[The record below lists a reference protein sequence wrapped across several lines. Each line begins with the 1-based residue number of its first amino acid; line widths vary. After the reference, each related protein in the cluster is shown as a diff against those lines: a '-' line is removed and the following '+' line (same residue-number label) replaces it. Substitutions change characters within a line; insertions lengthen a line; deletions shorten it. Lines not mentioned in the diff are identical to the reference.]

1 PILTQQFTATTSG
14 ITWSVDGVVGG
25 NATSGTISTNGLYTP
40 PSASGTH
47 TITGTSS
54 TPVQSV
60 NATAYVSNYPGTYTR
75 DFDKLRTGL
84 NPSETVLTPTNVN
97 AVQFGKLF
105 SNAIDGTADASPL
118 YVPSVNISGVL
129 HNVVYVAT
137 EHDSV
142 YAFDAD
148 GRQTAPLWQR
158 SFINPSSGITSVPP
172 GDTGECSDIS
182 PEIGIT
188 GTPIIDTS
196 TNPLY
201 FFVNTNGVRVT
212 GGGQG
217 AGVWQSGDGLATDS
231 TGNIFFV
238 TGNGIFDVNTGGPDY
253 GDSFVKLSTSGQV
266 LDYFTPHDQQNMND
280 LDIDLGS
287 GG

>member
-1 PILTQQFTATTSG
+1 MAGYLIERCQGASCSNFAQIATSTATGFSDTGLVAGVTYSYRVRATDSAGNLSPYSGTATVTTLGFTVTPKTATLTPILTQQFTATTSG

-54 TPVQSV
+54 SPVQSV

-148 GRQTAPLWQR
+148 GRQ
-158 SFINPSSGITSVPP
+158 PP
-172 GDTGECSDIS
+172 CSHR
-182 PEIGIT
+182 
-188 GTPIIDTS
+188 
-196 TNPLY
+196 
-201 FFVNTNGVRVT
+201 VVRP
-212 GGGQG
+212 QCSN
-217 AGVWQSGDGLATDS
+217 W
-231 TGNIFFV
+231 
-238 TGNGIFDVNTGGPDY
+238 
-253 GDSFVKLSTSGQV
+253 
-266 LDYFTPHDQQNMND
+266 
-280 LDIDLGS
+280 
-287 GG
+287 